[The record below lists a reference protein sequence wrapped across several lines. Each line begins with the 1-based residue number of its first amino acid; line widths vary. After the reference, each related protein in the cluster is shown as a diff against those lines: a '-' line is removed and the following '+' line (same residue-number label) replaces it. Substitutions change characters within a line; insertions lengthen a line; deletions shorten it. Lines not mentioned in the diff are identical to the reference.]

1 MRKTTASITTRGIM
15 GKKPAA
21 QSVMYN
27 NNPVT
32 VGESTLIYRRNCCVL
47 SSVWGI
53 SRFGSSACGFSFPL
67 RNNT

>member
-1 MRKTTASITTRGIM
+1 M

-32 VGESTLIYRRNCCVL
+32 VGESTSIYRRNCCVL
-47 SSVWGI
+47 SSVWGM
-53 SRFGSSACGFSFPL
+53 SRVGSSACGFSFPL